1 MLIFNAL
8 AIFFKV
14 SIAILLVSK
23 KKLIYGPTAS
33 IFSKPSDKDSIEIC
47 FKRILNG
54 PGTSFLF
61 SLKPND
67 KVEFF
72 GPLGAFKV
80 DTNLMR
86 KNLICISA
94 GTGVVPFRSIILNL
108 LESGFD
114 KNIILLS
121 GHKDENSAINY
132 NEFKELESKF
142 SNFKYYPALSEFNK
156 EHVQDI
162 VKKVVKKDFDGD
174 FYLCGKLEMIEEVVE
189 ILNKIGFEEDR
200 IHLESYN

>member
-1 MLIFNAL
+1 MNFSASTL
-8 AIFFKV
+8 V
-14 SIAILLVSK
+14 RSITL
-23 KKLIYGPTAS
+23 
-33 IFSKPSDKDSIEIC
+33 C
-47 FKRILNG
+47 
-54 PGTSFLF
+54 
-61 SLKPND
+61 
-67 KVEFF
+67 
-72 GPLGAFKV
+72 
-80 DTNLMR
+80 
-86 KNLICISA
+86 
-94 GTGVVPFRSIILNL
+94 VVPFRSIILNL